1 MVIDLSTKEMFPVW
15 DILYAFSENG
25 RVAPKQRVSVSLRTN
40 ASVWAVYVADTPV
53 YVADHHST
61 SCIKS
66 DYSGTSL

>member
-1 MVIDLSTKEMFPVW
+1 MSMVIDLSTKEMFPVW

-25 RVAPKQRVSVSLRTN
+25 RVVPKQRVSVSLHTN
-40 ASVWAVYVADTPV
+40 ASVWAVYVAD
-53 YVADHHST
+53 HHSA